1 MMGDRDYRS
10 LIKGALNAIGK
21 EIEIKID
28 ATDNNTI
35 GIHEI
40 TTCMR
45 RAYFNRIDPLDQQHQ
60 NFGDLSAGLLRKL
73 HYSATNAKFDLNG
86 IELFVSADMIVDDAV
101 ILFRS
106 ADGLVENPIAADML
120 YLNACLWMYEK
131 IDGIIVYITSDKQES
146 SFSLT
151 KNKLMFEETMRRVR
165 VLHDLLVEKKT
176 PILEPSLECSTC
188 QYYQRCYTKQKT
200 GKTISI
206 GNLMGMK
213 K

>member
-1 MMGDRDYRS
+1 MYSYRG
-10 LIKGALNAIGK
+10 LIKGALHAIGK
-21 EIEIKID
+21 EVEIKID
-28 ATDNNTI
+28 VADNNTI

-45 RAYFNRIDPLDQQHQ
+45 RAYFNRIDPLDYQHQ
-60 NFGDLSAGLLRKL
+60 NFGELSAGLLRKL
-73 HYSATNAKFDLNG
+73 HYGTTNAEFDLNG
-86 IELFVSADMIVDDAV
+86 IKLFASADMIVDDAV

-106 ADGLVENPIAADML
+106 ADESIENPLAADML
-120 YLNACLWMYEK
+120 YLNACLWMYK
-131 IDGIIVYITSDKQES
+131 KTDGIIVYITNNKQES

-151 KNKLMFEETMRRVR
+151 KNKLMFEETARRVR

-176 PILEPSLECSTC
+176 PILEPSSECSTC
-188 QYYQRCYTKQKT
+188 QYYQRCYTKQKM
-200 GKTISI
+200 GKSISI